1 MENLYRETQ
10 FNEVLGITNGIFSLW
25 VIWKEL
31 HITKPCY
38 NEHFFQSP
46 NPSWYIKVSL
56 WNDYLAVR
64 QETRELTRDF
74 FLIHDISLEVYK
86 LLKTTLRPPAFRIQI
101 YDHNKQ
107 TVRTAQWEVSKILFW
122 PD

>member
-1 MENLYRETQ
+1 MENLYKETQ

-38 NEHFFQSP
+38 NEHLFQSP

-64 QETRELTRDF
+64 QETRE
-74 FLIHDISLEVYK
+74 
-86 LLKTTLRPPAFRIQI
+86 
-101 YDHNKQ
+101 
-107 TVRTAQWEVSKILFW
+107 
-122 PD
+122 

>member
-1 MENLYRETQ
+1 MENQYKETQ

-31 HITKPCY
+31 DITKPCY

-107 TVRTAQWEVSKILFW
+107 TVRTAQWEVSKILCW